1 MADINFDGIPQAMKD
16 CPQWVLWKFETR
28 KGKITKAPCKPNGR
42 HASSTDPTTWNDFS
56 KIKGAYELGKNLPAN
71 DDIHFDGIGFVFT
84 RESGFSGVDLDHCH
98 DKSTGETDEWA
109 KKYLSQLDSYSEL
122 SPSGEGWHA
131 IIKGSIPLGCTGGK
145 KGLSGDGYR
154 PDAAIEI
161 YSEGRFFTVTGNRL
175 EGCPETVEERE
186 KTLREIYRSVFGECK
201 AKPETARLKKQPST
215 PNSQQQT
222 DDQIIRLA
230 SEAANSKKFIAL
242 MDGDI
247 SGYPSHSEAD
257 QALCNILAFY
267 TTSKE
272 QIDSIFRR
280 SGLYREKWDRD
291 DYRTGTIEKAIADTV
306 KAYEPMH
313 PRETPAEPEVKS
325 FGGYTFKLLI
335 DIINDKRKKALEHPK
350 VLAALAEMRKTDP
363 NLFDIFCISL
373 EKKTKFHASTVISC
387 LNAHIAM
394 GGTAP
399 ENVVPCDIKELIGT
413 FKKWLYIA
421 EDYNITGP
429 FAGIIANFC
438 EGSPD
443 IIGIIGPSGST
454 KTEFIRALGETQNQ
468 YVYPISTI
476 TEHTLVSGH
485 KDSNDLVP
493 LLNGRILTI
502 KDLTSILARKEDVRA
517 AIFADFRELTDEYIR
532 KEFGNGIAKEY
543 HDIHSSILFAST
555 NAIERYYS
563 MYSNLGQRMIFIRPR
578 NDPKE
583 ARKRAAE
590 NRGKQKEM
598 RAELREVTMRF
609 IASMIQAKDERGLPI
624 TSEEVQEEMGILYDF
639 LALARTTIH
648 HDFKTGEMDE
658 LPEPEFPTRI
668 ANTVGR
674 LMEVHAL
681 FYGRDEVNA
690 EDVAFGCRIL
700 TDNIPTTRWRILNA
714 LTKDWQHTSKIS
726 QLADLPTRSVKYH
739 LDELVALKLA
749 EKLLKDEVEDSMD
762 RRFDYFKLSD
772 SASEAIEIY
781 DTRIRIKGTIE
792 EEQSKRLDKQ
802 NILLPNPCV
811 ISPPVEGEGETSEN
825 SREEPTLGKIDRP
838 TPSTVPDCGSCQA
851 ALTGD
856 KSLITCPDC
865 GFFGEA
871 QQ

>member
-1 MADINFDGIPQAMKD
+1 MTIPTEMTIL
-16 CPQWVLWKFETR
+16 PQWCAYKLEMVDGR
-28 KGKITKAPCKPNGR
+28 RTKVPYEISTGAR
-42 HASSTDPTTWNDFS
+42 ASSINPTTWTTFS
-56 KIKGAYELGKNLPAN
+56 AAQAAYQ
-71 DDIHFDGIGFVFT
+71 DIGGYDGICFMLSEAAGIVFI
-84 RESGFSGVDLDHCH
+84 DLDHCIK
-98 DKSTGETDEWA
+98 DDGTIEPWASEIVERFKSYTE
-109 KKYLSQLDSYSEL
+109 KSQ
-122 SPSGEGWHA
+122 SG
-131 IIKGSIPLGCTGGK
+131 
-145 KGLSGDGYR
+145 KGLHILIRGSKPGNKCRTTKYPHAVEIYNKARQCCTTGNTLDGYETIESR
-154 PDAAIEI
+154 QDELDKLYVEIFGQDKPKDAPKPAAP
-161 YSEGRFFTVTGNRL
+161 TGL
-175 EGCPETVEERE
+175 
-186 KTLREIYRSVFGECK
+186 SDK
-201 AKPETARLKKQPST
+201 ALIGKAFLARNGDKFKQ
-215 PNSQQQT
+215 
-222 DDQIIRLA
+222 LW
-230 SEAANSKKFIAL
+230 
-242 MDGDI
+242 DG
-247 SGYPSHSEAD
+247 SWLGYPSQSEAD
-257 QALCNILAFY
+257 QALMNMLAYWTGKDPAQMERLF
-267 TTSKE
+267 S
-272 QIDSIFRR
+272 Q
-280 SGLYREKWDRD
+280 SGLGKRDKWTDRP
-291 DYRTGTIEKAIADTV
+291 DYRKETIEKAIADV
-306 KAYEPMH
+306 GDIYEPKER
-313 PRETPAEPEVKS
+313 PNETLAEPDVS
-325 FGGYTFKLLI
+325 FSGYTCKLLF
-335 DIINDKRKKALEHPK
+335 DVINNKRKKALEHPK
-350 VLAALAEMRKTDP
+350 VLAALAEMRKTKPDVF
-363 NLFDIFCISL
+363 NIFCMSL
-373 EKKTKFHASTVISC
+373 EKKAKLKASTVISC
-387 LNAHIAM
+387 LNAHVAM

-681 FYGRDEVNA
+681 FYGREEVNA

-714 LTKDWQHTSKIS
+714 LTKEWQHTSKIS
-726 QLADLPTRSVKYH
+726 LLADLPTRSVKYH

-749 EKLLKDEVEDSMD
+749 EKLLKDEAEDSMD

-792 EEQSKRLDKQ
+792 EEQSKILDKQ
-802 NILLPNPCV
+802 NILLSNPCV
-811 ISPPVEGEGETSEN
+811 ISPQLEGEGETLEESK
-825 SREEPTLGKIDRP
+825 EEPTLGKIPRP
-838 TPSTVPDCGSCQA
+838 TPVKCAQCGED
-851 ALTGD
+851 LTG
-856 KSLITCPDC
+856 KGTVERGGKFYCPKPGC
-865 GFFGEA
+865 GYDPREA
-871 QQ
+871 PQ